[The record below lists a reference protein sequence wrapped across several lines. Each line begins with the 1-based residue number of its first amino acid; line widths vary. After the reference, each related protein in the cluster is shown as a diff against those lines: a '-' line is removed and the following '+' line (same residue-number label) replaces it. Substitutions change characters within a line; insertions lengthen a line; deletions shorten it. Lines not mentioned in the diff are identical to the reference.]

1 MGLRV
6 DECVTDVPR
15 FSPSRE
21 IADPFGGYYL
31 QKGFFNGFQ
40 SKYLHALLQE
50 KVDEYNES

>member
-31 QKGFFNGFQ
+31 QKGLFNGFQ